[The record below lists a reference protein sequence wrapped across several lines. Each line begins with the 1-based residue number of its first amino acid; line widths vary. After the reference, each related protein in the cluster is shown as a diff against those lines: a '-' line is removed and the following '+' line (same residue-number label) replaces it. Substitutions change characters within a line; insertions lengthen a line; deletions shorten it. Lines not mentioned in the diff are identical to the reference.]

1 MTIDR
6 LHEIAAA
13 AHHTGGDDCVVVVIS
28 PSNRRRIAVAELVGS
43 QAPVLLVSS
52 RAEAARMF
60 EVAAL
65 DESSEPR
72 QVVEQAVEPVAEPL
86 VELDSEGRVIRV
98 ADQSVGLSPLEHDLL
113 TVLLET
119 PGRICPYADLHERV
133 WGHSYEL
140 ARDDVASVVKRLREK
155 LRRLR
160 SPARIE
166 AVRGV
171 GLRLIRE
178 RG

>member
-6 LHEIAAA
+6 LADQELTAQ

-28 PSNRRRIAVAELVGS
+28 TSNRRRIAVADLVGS
-43 QAPVLLVSS
+43 LAPVVLVSS

-65 DESSEPR
+65 EEPPPPESI
-72 QVVEQAVEPVAEPL
+72 AEPL
-86 VELDSEGRVIRV
+86 IEVDSDGRVVRV
-98 ADQSVGLSPLEHDLL
+98 ENQSVGLSPLEHDLL

-119 PGRICPYADLHERV
+119 PGRICEYADLHERV

-160 SPARIE
+160 SPVRIE

-178 RG
+178 R